1 MSDSV
6 VGYVDSDFAGDLDKR
21 RSLTGYLFT
30 LSGNAINWKTTLQG
44 TVALSTI
51 EAVKE
56 ALWFKALGNL
66 KFLYLSDSLELTRV
80 PELSSIPKLE
90 LLFLDGCRSL
100 IEIPSSIGELKC
112 LKEISLIGCEELHSI
127 QQSICNLKFLTRL
140 DISYC
145 LNVTELPENIGDLE
159 LLEFLCIIASGIK
172 TLPSSINQLK
182 NLRDLACGECEGLAL
197 PPLTGLS
204 RLWRIDLRDTVLEIS
219 HCLNVNELPENIGD
233 LELLE
238 TLDIS
243 GSGIKTL
250 PSSFNQLQNLGEL
263 TYGKCEG
270 LTLPPLTEHVFL
282 WNDSFDMEDGPVA
295 ASFQFFVDRVFVKAK
310 YRKDRDYSAI
320 IKCGVH
326 PIFGDDCLGRDNKKR
341 SRSQEDEDDELSF
354 QRLKQ
359 DQEPSH
365 TLDKSDSE

>member
-1 MSDSV
+1 M
-6 VGYVDSDFAGDLDKR
+6 Y
-21 RSLTGYLFT
+21 
-30 LSGNAINWKTTLQG
+30 Q
-44 TVALSTI
+44 AL
-51 EAVKE
+51 E
-56 ALWFKALGNL
+56 NL

-127 QQSICNLKFLTRL
+127 PQSICNLKFLTQV

-204 RLWRIDLRDTVLEIS
+204 RLWRIDYVTLPLGNLKILNLGGPFELTRVTDLSIFPNLVVLRLSECSGLIEIPS
-219 HCLNVNELPENIGD
+219 SIGELKCLKKVVKLCIFGDEVPQRMRYKNQIGSS
-233 LELLE
+233 LSF
-238 TLDIS
+238 TLDQ
-243 GSGIKTL
+243 
-250 PSSFNQLQNLGEL
+250 PNLI
-263 TYGKCEG
+263 
-270 LTLPPLTEHVFL
+270 EHVFL

-295 ASFQFFVDRVFVKAK
+295 ASFQFFVDRVFIKAK

-326 PIFGDDCLGRDNKKR
+326 PMFGDDCVGRDNKKR

-359 DQEPSH
+359 DEEPSH